1 MEKFKYPTHTN
12 QQPKMISESEAEKIV
27 EDIMA
32 YAKKRCPGI
41 WSSKKIEYQP
51 FPKKIM
57 LDFSILITDN

>member
-1 MEKFKYPTHTN
+1 MNRPIQSKGLTEA
-12 QQPKMISESEAEKIV
+12 EAEKVV
-27 EDIMA
+27 EDIMN
-32 YAKKRCPGI
+32 YAKKRYPGI

>member
-1 MEKFKYPTHTN
+1 MNRPIQSKGLTEP
-12 QQPKMISESEAEKIV
+12 EAEKVV

-41 WSSKKIEYQP
+41 WSSKKIDYQP